1 MKKIL
6 KYLLKEFILFLIGGF
21 AYYMTEILY
30 RGYSHYSMFILGGL
44 CFCIIG
50 ELNQVYYWDM
60 AFISQMFLS
69 SIIITVLEFIT
80 GCIVNLLLNFHVWDY
95 SHMPY
100 NVLGQICLPF
110 TVIWFFFSIIPIVL
124 DDWIRYWFFGERKP
138 KYKIF

>member
-6 KYLLKEFILFLIGGF
+6 KYLFKELILFIIGGV

-44 CFCIIG
+44 CFIIIG
-50 ELNQVYYWDM
+50 ELNEVYSWDM

-69 SIIITVLEFIT
+69 SIIVTTLEFIA
-80 GCIVNLLLNFHVWDY
+80 GCIVNLWLNLHVWDY

-100 NVLGQICLPF
+100 NLLGQICLPF

-124 DDWIRYWFFGERKP
+124 DDWIRYLFFNEQKP